1 MVMSVYEW
9 YILER
14 DNKKPQT
21 IYNKFTLFLSKQ
33 VIVAKQNYGMLY
45 IYTKIEEV
53 LLLLLWVLNGLYL
66 LSIVKIHLPFCFRN
80 WKYAPVLKYNSYMQ
94 FFLIKYIN
102 ILIMDTKGKYPILSF
117 GLRSCMEQEVQRLHR
132 SP

>member
-1 MVMSVYEW
+1 MVRSFYEW

-14 DNKKPQT
+14 DSKKP
-21 IYNKFTLFLSKQ
+21 IYNKFTLFISKQ

-45 IYTKIEEV
+45 MYTKIEEV
-53 LLLLLWVLNGLYL
+53 LQLLLWVLKGLYL

-94 FFLIKYIN
+94 FILEIKYIN
-102 ILIMDTKGKYPILSF
+102 NLIMDTKGNYPILSF
-117 GLRSCMEQEVQRLHR
+117 GLRSCMEKEVQRLHR
-132 SP
+132 SS